1 MESVLLFLG
10 REMEDSSATDE
21 DSEDENQNGDEIEG
35 KAKILSIKK
44 NRKLCPK
51 TMRHFFC
58 FKISILLHSGLNPQP
73 DTSGC
78 QQDFLCV

>member
-44 NRKLCPK
+44 IGNCFQKYEA
-51 TMRHFFC
+51 FF
-58 FKISILLHSGLNPQP
+58 FISN
-73 DTSGC
+73 
-78 QQDFLCV
+78 

>member
-35 KAKILSIKK
+35 KAKILSIK
-44 NRKLCPK
+44 
-51 TMRHFFC
+51 TMRHFFL
-58 FKISILLHSGLNPQP
+58 FQVKKNYSN
-73 DTSGC
+73 C
-78 QQDFLCV
+78 Q

>member
-21 DSEDENQNGDEIEG
+21 DSEDDNQNGDEIEG

-44 NRKLCPK
+44 SEIVSKNYEA
-51 TMRHFFC
+51 FFY
-58 FKISILLHSGLNPQP
+58 FKIKKIL
-73 DTSGC
+73 
-78 QQDFLCV
+78 F